1 MYYFGNPDP
10 QGNFLPEH
18 SCHKK
23 KKVISNQVNIAL
35 SSLSQ
40 LRLT

>member
-18 SCHKK
+18 SSQK

>member
-10 QGNFLPEH
+10 QGNLLPEH
-18 SCHKK
+18 SCHK